1 MPDIARSGFFT
12 NFVLENPWPLAGLFT
27 IVAGT
32 IFWLAVQRDDRR
44 LVVPAAL
51 VFAVA
56 AVILAVGLLV
66 ETSGEAAAD
75 RTRDFVSAAS
85 DGRIDEMLAGL
96 DPDATLHVGRIE
108 NPGLPIEDLRRMIDA
123 LGSRHRIE
131 QNTITLINSV
141 GTSSDTALVEL
152 ACLTRTTSSIG
163 TVPSRWLLEWERGS
177 GRWLVR
183 SITAISIAGR
193 TPTGRQVLP

>member
-44 LVVPAAL
+44 LVIPAAL